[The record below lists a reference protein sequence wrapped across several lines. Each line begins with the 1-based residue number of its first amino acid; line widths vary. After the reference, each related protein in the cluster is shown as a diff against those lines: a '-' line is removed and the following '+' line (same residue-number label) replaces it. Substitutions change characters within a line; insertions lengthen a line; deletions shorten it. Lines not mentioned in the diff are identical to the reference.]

1 MLIRP
6 GNNGQLRGAVFEALV
21 QHWAISAGY
30 VPVVAPTLPPAPSD
44 DPQLFDLHGLPMVHG
59 LGEGH
64 NADVLLEYP
73 IRLALTPKLRL
84 LIECKGYGS
93 RVGLSVIR
101 GALGLRTDINLFR
114 QLSDDELRERQL
126 TRRPPRAPAQFPHYH
141 VAVASLFG
149 FSEPAQSYAAVHHIE
164 LLDYSGLP
172 ILGGI
177 ADVVKSLAVA
187 RFYITD
193 PEEEM
198 EFESVEEDGE
208 EDSRETSLGSTV
220 SKGLLDALRARDFSV
235 LQQALRRAE
244 MSGTSPGV
252 NDLERIFGMAQ
263 SVRAAYTATL
273 ANGLHFQL
281 LARQPLSAGVLAD
294 HINAADG
301 AVNFEIYYDRRE
313 TKTWRLV
320 FGAHTLE
327 FSLPRVLLNAWRR
340 GGEQGIDALRMKQG
354 YFRRIDIVG
363 PFSVNEQGRPLFRH
377 LVGQLDQGF
386 LRRALRAAGVQDAH
400 V

>member
-1 MLIRP
+1 M
-6 GNNGQLRGAVFEALV
+6 RGAVFEALV

-30 VPVVAPTLPPAPSD
+30 VPVPIPTAAHPATGDS
-44 DPQLFDLHGLPMVHG
+44 QLFDLHGLPMVHG

-64 NADVLLEYP
+64 NADVLLDYP

-114 QLSDDELRERQL
+114 QISDVELRERQL
-126 TRRPPRAPAQFPHYH
+126 ARRPPRAPAQFPHYH

-149 FSEPAQSYAAVHHIE
+149 FSEPAQSYAAAHHIE

-177 ADVVKSLAVA
+177 ADVVKSLTVA

-193 PEEEM
+193 PEEEGA
-198 EFESVEEDGE
+198 VDDNEEDGDE
-208 EDSRETSLGSTV
+208 EVRETSLASAV
-220 SKGLLDALRARDFSV
+220 SRALLDALKARNFDV
-235 LQQALRRAE
+235 LQESVRRAE
-244 MSGTSPGV
+244 ISETSPGV

-281 LARQPLSAGVLAD
+281 LARQPLSAEIFAN

-320 FGAHTLE
+320 FGGHTLE

-340 GGEQGIDALRMKQG
+340 GGEQGVDALRIKQG
-354 YFRRIDIVG
+354 HFRRIDIVG
-363 PFSVNEQGRPLFRH
+363 PFSATEQGRPLIRH
-377 LVGQLDQGF
+377 IVGKLDVEF
-386 LRRALRAAGVQDAH
+386 LRRALDAAGVRDAQI
-400 V
+400 